1 MFVIESRCSF
11 PFGLRAYCSCLLACD
26 FCRYSACIFGF
37 LTVFSCLFG
46 PISCLRLLLLSCICL
61 CIRCRIL
68 SCHLF
73 DCDLLKTNC
82 LVSVR
87 PQHGFRITQSPRGA
101 HRSHYTRRRRGKVSL
116 FPRFVSKGM
125 RARASPKRQPQLAR
139 SPAFCWLDRTPGQ
152 PPVPP
157 ADVSPTREEPPYL
170 SFVLQ
175 RDMVGRPH

>member
-1 MFVIESRCSF
+1 MLVIESWCSF
-11 PFGLRAYCSCLLACD
+11 LFGLRAYCSCVLACD

-46 PISCLRLLLLSCICL
+46 PIGCRRLLLLSCICL
-61 CIRCRIL
+61 WLHCRIL
-68 SCHLF
+68 SCHLY

-87 PQHGFRITQSPRGA
+87 PQHGFGITQSPRGSY
-101 HRSHYTRRRRGKVSL
+101 RSHYTQRCWGRVSL
-116 FPRFVSKGM
+116 LPRFVSKGL
-125 RARASPKRQPQLAR
+125 RARASPKRQPKLAR
-139 SPAFCWLDRTPGQ
+139 SPAFCRFDRTPGQ
-152 PPVPP
+152 PPVPS

-175 RDMVGRPH
+175 RDMVGRPY